1 MEREVDPDLFSA
13 VVHHIVGQQISTKAQ
28 ATIWNRMRDAFGTV
42 NAEAV
47 LAAGTDKLQAF
58 GISYRKAEYITDFA
72 ERVASGEFDLS
83 DIENRT
89 DAEAVQALS
98 SLRGSASGQPK

>member
-1 MEREVDPDLFSA
+1 MFFQYGDAELIPQAKGPKAGGADRPDRDSGTGGGSGFVLRP

-58 GISYRKAEYITDFA
+58 GISYRKRNIL
-72 ERVASGEFDLS
+72 RILPSG
-83 DIENRT
+83 
-89 DAEAVQALS
+89 
-98 SLRGSASGQPK
+98 